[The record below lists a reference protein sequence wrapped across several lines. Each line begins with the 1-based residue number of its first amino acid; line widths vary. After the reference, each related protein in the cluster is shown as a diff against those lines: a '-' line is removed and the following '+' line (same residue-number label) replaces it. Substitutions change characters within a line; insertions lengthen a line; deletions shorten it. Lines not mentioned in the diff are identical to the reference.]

1 MAEPEEET
9 RSTRSPE
16 DVAREFWLA
25 AMAVGRHCR
34 NEAPCGLCNHKT
46 RHGLRTLIII
56 NSHSDHNIL
65 IQAHRSE
72 IQVGSNDQS
81 PRIKCS

>member
-34 NEAPCGLCNHKT
+34 E
-46 RHGLRTLIII
+46 
-56 NSHSDHNIL
+56 
-65 IQAHRSE
+65 
-72 IQVGSNDQS
+72 
-81 PRIKCS
+81 